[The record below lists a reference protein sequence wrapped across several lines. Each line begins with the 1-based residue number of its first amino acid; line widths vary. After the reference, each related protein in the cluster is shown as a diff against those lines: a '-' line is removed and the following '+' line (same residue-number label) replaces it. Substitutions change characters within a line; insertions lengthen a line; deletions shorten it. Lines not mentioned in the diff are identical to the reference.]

1 MRALARSTRWGYGY
15 MWWVWDAP
23 PGGDGP
29 FAGAYTGMGAAGQYI
44 TVLPRLDM
52 VVAHKTDREQPR
64 KDGASKRPRDVVM
77 NEYNAILH
85 MLIAA
90 RCRGACE

>member
-1 MRALARSTRWGYGY
+1 
-15 MWWVWDAP
+15 
-23 PGGDGP
+23 
-29 FAGAYTGMGAAGQYI
+29 MGAAGQYI

-52 VVAHKTDREQPR
+52 VIAHKTDRQQARRE
-64 KDGASKRPRDVVM
+64 GASKRPREVSM